1 MDDPTQWLGLR
12 PARPRP
18 SHHAACLWS
27 FLIKV
32 PIGAPDSKVFPDTIV
47 QWMSRSRAH
56 NVAEW
61 EPQLLSE
68 ELRAVLPPALV
79 RTRQEMAMMST
90 RIALLLA
97 GI

>member
-1 MDDPTQWLGLR
+1 M
-12 PARPRP
+12 
-18 SHHAACLWS
+18 
-27 FLIKV
+27 
-32 PIGAPDSKVFPDTIV
+32 V

-79 RTRQEMAMMST
+79 RTRQEIAMMST